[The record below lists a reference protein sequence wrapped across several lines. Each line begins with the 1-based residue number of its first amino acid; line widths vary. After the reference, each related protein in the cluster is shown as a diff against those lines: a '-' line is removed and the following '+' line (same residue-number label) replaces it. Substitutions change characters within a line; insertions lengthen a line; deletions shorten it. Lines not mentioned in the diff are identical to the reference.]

1 MATSDTVYLTAAD
14 AEGNAIS
21 CEYQFECFLLT
32 AVIMSNYHG
41 FGTGVVPDG
50 WGFTLQN
57 RGCAFSL
64 DPESPN
70 ALVGGKRPYHTII
83 PAMVTRGDE
92 LFMSYG
98 VMGGAMQPQGHVQ
111 VLLNLLHNGRA
122 PQLALDAKRFC
133 VGGTRLWTTKEAF
146 YNTCV
151 GIEDGVPE
159 ATIAKLEEMGHEIER
174 IHGAAQCFFGKG
186 QVILR
191 TVDPVS
197 GKRVWAAG
205 SDYRGDG
212 CAMPQR

>member
-1 MATSDTVYLTAAD
+1 
-14 AEGNAIS
+14 
-21 CEYQFECFLLT
+21 
-32 AVIMSNYHG
+32 MSNYLG
-41 FGTGVVPDG
+41 FGTAVVPEG
-50 WGFTLQN
+50 CGFTLQN

-64 DPESPN
+64 DPNSPN
-70 ALVGGKRPYHTII
+70 VLQGGKRPYHTII

-92 LFMSYG
+92 LYMSYG

-111 VLLNLLHNGRA
+111 VLLNMLHNQRS

-133 VGGTRLWTTKEAF
+133 IGGTGTWTSKEAF
-146 YNTCV
+146 YNTAV
-151 GIEDGVPE
+151 GIEYGVAE
-159 ATIAKLEEMGHEIER
+159 ETIKKLQEMGHELELIK
-174 IHGAAQCFFGKG
+174 GAQQCFFGKG

-212 CAMPQR
+212 CAIPQL